1 MASQHLQDHLSSV
14 GNWLRKWR
22 IKVNQAKS
30 MHVTFTNR
38 SGQCPP
44 IYIDQQQIPQG
55 TSVKYLGM
63 HLDSKLT
70 WREHIINKR
79 KQLDHKTRKLLWI
92 IGRTSPLSLE
102 NKLLI
107 YKTVLKPVWT
117 YGIEL
122 WGCASKTNV
131 AIIQR
136 YQSKIL
142 RIITNAPWYVSNQ
155 TLHSDLRIQSA
166 QSVRDE

>member
-1 MASQHLQDHLSSV
+1 
-14 GNWLRKWR
+14 
-22 IKVNQAKS
+22 

-44 IYIDQQQIPQG
+44 IYIDQKPIPQG

-63 HLDSKLT
+63 HLDNKLT
-70 WREHIINKR
+70 WREHTINKS
-79 KQLDHKTRKLLWI
+79 KQLDHKTRKLLWL

-102 NKLLI
+102 NRLLI

-122 WGCASKTNV
+122 WG
-131 AIIQR
+131 
-136 YQSKIL
+136 
-142 RIITNAPWYVSNQ
+142 
-155 TLHSDLRIQSA
+155 
-166 QSVRDE
+166 

>member
-1 MASQHLQDHLSSV
+1 M
-14 GNWLRKWR
+14 LRK
-22 IKVNQAKS
+22 
-30 MHVTFTNR
+30 HL
-38 SGQCPP
+38 
-44 IYIDQQQIPQG
+44 IPQG

-70 WREHIINKR
+70 WREHIINKG

-92 IGRTSPLSLE
+92 IGRKSPLSLE

-122 WGCASKTNV
+122 WGCARKQTSQSYNATSRKFYESSQKRHGTFQIRRYILICAYKACNQSGTNTP
-131 AIIQR
+131 ISTSQHWNTIQIP
-136 YQSKIL
+136 S
-142 RIITNAPWYVSNQ
+142 
-155 TLHSDLRIQSA
+155 
-166 QSVRDE
+166 